1 MQFPEAQERAY
12 LKSGYECVFDG
23 PTGPNLLELQWAIQP
38 RFYAVD
44 FDMDEIF
51 RRAVTVSIAGHP
63 MKTLSAVDLF
73 ILLSVHAA
81 KHVWG
86 RLKWLCDL
94 ALIMNVPN
102 LDWSAIATQAKE
114 LRIVRILRVGMLL
127 ANRILAAPIPF
138 AADAA
143 LPQDAGSEKVVARI
157 RSRVFSDRVF
167 NVESFDYFR
176 LMLRLRERN
185 LDRLRFLSRLILTPG
200 PGEWQAVRLPAE
212 LSPLYRLVRL
222 SRLTA
227 RILRT

>member
-1 MQFPEAQERAY
+1 
-12 LKSGYECVFDG
+12 
-23 PTGPNLLELQWAIQP
+23 
-38 RFYAVD
+38 
-44 FDMDEIF
+44 
-51 RRAVTVSIAGHP
+51 
-63 MKTLSAVDLF
+63 
-73 ILLSVHAA
+73 
-81 KHVWG
+81 
-86 RLKWLCDL
+86 
-94 ALIMNVPN
+94 
-102 LDWSAIATQAKE
+102 
-114 LRIVRILRVGMLL
+114 MLL